1 MDTSFSSNRRVW
13 LAGAGATLAL
23 GGISGRAWSQGGAR
37 EVSAAS
43 PAHIVNYLP
52 HIIAA
57 SEKLMVPEGLDFK
70 LISSNGG
77 SKLRQIV
84 AAGQVMFGLGDSSH
98 PIQLINHGRPAKI
111 LMSIDE
117 RCPYTNVVV
126 RKDLHAKGLTSL
138 EKLAEW
144 KRPDGSKPVLAVSTI
159 GGGQHVY
166 ASYVIEK
173 MGLDGRFNWTS
184 GGVTQTMVG
193 GLKTRK
199 FDAIVAAPSWQLES
213 VAKGFGMVIFDAT
226 DLSTWN
232 RVFKGPVP
240 VTCVY
245 ALQDTI
251 DRHPDLVQSYVN
263 GMYRSLQWIR
273 GASPEAIWKSS
284 SEKYL
289 AEQDRAL
296 TLKELVFYKPMM
308 NFSGLVGTAAFRNG
322 APIWFRESTGMK
334 PVSFEESV
342 DLRFIANSRNR
353 YG

>member
-1 MDTSFSSNRRVW
+1 MDTSILCNRRAW
-13 LAGAGATLAL
+13 LAEAGSALAMA
-23 GGISGRAWSQGGAR
+23 GMSARSWAQGAR

-57 SEKLMVPEGLDFK
+57 SEKLMAPQGLDFK

-77 SKLRQIV
+77 SKLREIV

-98 PIQLINHGRPAKI
+98 PIQLINRGRPAKI

-159 GGGQHVY
+159 GGGQHIY
-166 ASYVIEK
+166 ASYVVEK
-173 MGLDGRFNWTS
+173 AGLDGRFNWSS

-193 GLKTRK
+193 GLKTGK
-199 FDAIVAAPSWQLES
+199 FDAIVAAPSWQLET
-213 VAKGFGMVIFDAT
+213 VARGFGVVIFDVT
-226 DLSTWN
+226 DLGAWN
-232 RVFKGPVP
+232 RIFKGPVP

-245 ALQDTI
+245 ALQSTI

-273 GASPEAIWKSS
+273 AASPEAIWKSGG
-284 SEKYL
+284 EKYL
-289 AEQDRAL
+289 TDQDRDP
-296 TLKELVFYKPMM
+296 TLKELVFYKSMM
-308 NFSGLVGTAAFRNG
+308 NFSGLVSAAAFRNG

-334 PVSFEESV
+334 HVSFEESV